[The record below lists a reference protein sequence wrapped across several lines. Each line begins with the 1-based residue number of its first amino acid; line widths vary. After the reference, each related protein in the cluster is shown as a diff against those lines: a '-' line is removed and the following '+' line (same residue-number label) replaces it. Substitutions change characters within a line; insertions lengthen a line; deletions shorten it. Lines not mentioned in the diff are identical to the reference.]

1 MKKEA
6 FKKVCESEHF
16 FDYEL
21 EDMNDGGC
29 FCLKDGVYKPL
40 YVFTTNKNFEKAN
53 YTTKEELH
61 LIHLKNKNDLSL
73 LDEPLT
79 NNPKKYCIK
88 SQIEF
93 DGFNQVTVY
102 ENLGTNISEIVV
114 ELNAANM
121 WLFLSTNFFKFYY
134 KRFDDFNIVV
144 VLGA

>member
-1 MKKEA
+1 LA
-6 FKKVCESEHF
+6 
-16 FDYEL
+16 
-21 EDMNDGGC
+21 
-29 FCLKDGVYKPL
+29 DGVYKPL

-53 YTTKEELH
+53 YTTKKELH